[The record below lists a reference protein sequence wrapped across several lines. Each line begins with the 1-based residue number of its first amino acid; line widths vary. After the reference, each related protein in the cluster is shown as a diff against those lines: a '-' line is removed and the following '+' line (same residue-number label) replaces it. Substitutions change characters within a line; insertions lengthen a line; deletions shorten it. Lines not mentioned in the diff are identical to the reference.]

1 VGDKIN
7 QFSLPQ
13 GVWQQLSMDIL
24 KFMPTSPR
32 GWGGG
37 VTIDKCII
45 YSKIFQS
52 GIVFLL

>member
-1 VGDKIN
+1 MGDKIN
-7 QFSLPQ
+7 QFSLPR

-24 KFMPTSPR
+24 NSPR
-32 GWGGG
+32 GWGGGVG

-45 YSKIFQS
+45 YSNIFQS